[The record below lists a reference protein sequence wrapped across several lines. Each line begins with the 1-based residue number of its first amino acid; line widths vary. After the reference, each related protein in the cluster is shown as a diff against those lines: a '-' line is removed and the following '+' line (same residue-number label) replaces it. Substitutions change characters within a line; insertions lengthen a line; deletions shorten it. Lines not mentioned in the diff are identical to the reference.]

1 MANWSVQPLS
11 NTLSASRAQV
21 ASRAVMLIVS
31 FAFCTILLSA
41 FTGSHIVYALLVIP
55 LVVVMAWT
63 NPVAM
68 IGLLPIWMVLM
79 GFLRRI
85 TPGGG
90 NSTFSGDPVIMVG
103 PVAILVLFAVSATS
117 DRDNE
122 QFSPLAKIVL
132 LLNVMTLIQA
142 FNPGQHSL
150 MTGMGGLLF
159 ILIPSL
165 SFWVGRRFSNEQ
177 IIERLMWVIAFSS
190 LGVAIYGLF
199 QQFVGFPSWDS
210 AWVGTDGY
218 TALNVGNG
226 VVRAFGTSSSAQEY
240 ALFLAVGVITWVALG
255 VRGSRVPLIVRW
267 PAIVTVA
274 VALYYESQRTS
285 VFLCVLALGIM
296 FAAHR
301 RWRPLLVGMAGVGSI
316 VLLVVF
322 AGFFGNSPSGNGVND
337 VSTAQQLSNHQLS
350 GLTDPNGSNSSLSG
364 HIKIQ
369 RKGIVSGFAHPL
381 GYGTG
386 SVTISATRYS
396 RSANLHGTE
405 YDPGNMAVAFGV
417 LGIGLYLFLLRHVFR
432 TSYRLAIARNDSIGL
447 FVMGISAVT
456 IFQWINGDLYS
467 VCWLFWFALGCGDQM
482 ALAPATKDVAVQP
495 MVATSWEWRR
505 PGEARR
511 TISLS

>member
-1 MANWSVQPLS
+1 MLMVSV
-11 NTLSASRAQV
+11 
-21 ASRAVMLIVS
+21 
-31 FAFCTILLSA
+31 AFCIILLSA
-41 FTGSHIVYALLVIP
+41 FAGSHIVYALLAIP

-63 NPVAM
+63 NPVGM

-117 DRDNE
+117 DAE
-122 QFSPLAKIVL
+122 GEKFSPLAKIVF
-132 LLNVMTLIQA
+132 LLNVVSLFQA
-142 FNPGQHSL
+142 LNPAQHSL

-159 ILIPSL
+159 ILIPAL
-165 SFWVGRRFSNEQ
+165 AFWVGRRYSNEQ
-177 IIERLMWVIAFSS
+177 ILERLMWMIAFSS

-240 ALFLAVGVITWVALG
+240 ALFLAVGIITWVALG
-255 VRGSRVPLIVRW
+255 VRGSRVSLVVRW
-267 PAIVTVA
+267 PATVTVA

-285 VFLCVLALGIM
+285 VFLCVLALGVM
-296 FAAHR
+296 FAAWR
-301 RWRPLLVGMAGVGSI
+301 RWRPLLVGLAGAGSI

-322 AGFFGNSPSGNGVND
+322 AGFFGGSPGGNAVDG

-364 HIKIQ
+364 HIKLQ
-369 RKGIVSGFAHPL
+369 RKGIISGFTHPL

-396 RSANLHGTE
+396 RTANLHGTE
-405 YDPGNMAVAFGV
+405 YDPGNMGVAFGA
-417 LGIGLYLFLLRHVFR
+417 LGIALYLLLLRNVFR
-432 TSYRLAIARNDSIGL
+432 TSYRLALARKDSLGL

-456 IFQWINGDLYS
+456 IFQWMNGDLYS
-467 VCWLFWFALGCGDQM
+467 VCWLFWFTLGCGDQ
-482 ALAPATKDVAVQP
+482 LAQVPTTRDPEVEPVAV
-495 MVATSWEWRR
+495 TTWEWRR

>member
-1 MANWSVQPLS
+1 
-11 NTLSASRAQV
+11 
-21 ASRAVMLIVS
+21 MLMVS
-31 FAFCTILLSA
+31 FAFCIILLSA
-41 FTGSHIVYALLVIP
+41 FAGSHIVYALLVIP

-117 DRDNE
+117 ERE
-122 QFSPLAKIVL
+122 IEKFSPLAKIVI
-132 LLNVMTLIQA
+132 LLNVVTLFQA
-142 FNPGQHSL
+142 LNPAQHSL

-159 ILIPSL
+159 ILIPAL
-165 SFWVGRRFSNEQ
+165 AFWVGRRYSNEQ
-177 IIERLMWVIAFSS
+177 ILERLMWMIAFSS
-190 LGVAIYGLF
+190 FGVAVYGLF

-210 AWVGTDGY
+210 AWVETDGY

-240 ALFLAVGVITWVALG
+240 ALFLAVGVVTWVALG
-255 VRGSRVPLIVRW
+255 VRGSRVPLVVRW
-267 PAIVTVA
+267 PATATVA

-285 VFLCVLALGIM
+285 VFLCVLALGVM
-296 FAAHR
+296 FAAWR
-301 RWRPLLVGMAGVGSI
+301 RWRPLLVGLAGVGSI

-322 AGFFGNSPSGNGVND
+322 AGFFGGSPSGNAVDG

-350 GLTDPNGSNSSLSG
+350 GLTDPTGSNSSLSG
-364 HIKIQ
+364 HIKLQ
-369 RKGIVSGFAHPL
+369 RRGIISGFTHPF

-396 RSANLHGTE
+396 RTANLHGTE
-405 YDPGNMAVAFGV
+405 YDPGNMGVAFGI
-417 LGIGLYLFLLRHVFR
+417 LGIGLYLLLLRNVFR
-432 TSYRLAIARNDSIGL
+432 TSYRLALARNDSLGL

-456 IFQWINGDLYS
+456 IFQWMNGDLYS
-467 VCWLFWFALGCGDQM
+467 VCWLFWFVLGCGDQM
-482 ALAPATKDVAVQP
+482 AQAPSTRDAEDEPIAVA
-495 MVATSWEWRR
+495 AWEWRR